1 MSASRLLALMLVF
14 SPLSILSIGGGQA
27 TIPEIQH
34 QTVTIHGWLTNDEFA
49 DLFAIAR
56 AAPGPSTL
64 IVALIGWQVAGF
76 LGALAATLAI
86 FVPSSIVMYAVSSW
100 WLRNEKSAIRKA
112 IEQGLAPVAVGLVF
126 AGAVIVLS
134 AAHAGLLA
142 LATTSVVCVV
152 QSTTKIS
159 TYGIVG
165 AVAVT
170 YLVLFAVIRYIT

>member
-1 MSASRLLALMLVF
+1 MSPNRLLALILVF

-34 QTVTIHGWLTNDEFA
+34 QTVMVHGWLTNDEFA
-49 DLFAIAR
+49 DLYAIAR

-76 LGALAATLAI
+76 LGALVATLAI
-86 FVPSSIVMYAVSSW
+86 FVPSSIVMYAASSW
-100 WLRNEKSAIRKA
+100 WLRNEHSAIRKA
-112 IEQGLAPVAVGLVF
+112 IEQGLAPVAVGLIF
-126 AGAVIVLS
+126 AGMVIVLR

-142 LATTSVVCVV
+142 LATTGAVCIL

-159 TYGIVG
+159 TYATVGVVAGI
-165 AVAVT
+165 
-170 YLVLFAVIRYIT
+170 YLILFALLRYVA

>member
-1 MSASRLLALMLVF
+1 MSANRLLALMLVF

-34 QTVTIHGWLTNDEFA
+34 QTVIVHGWLTNDEFA
-49 DLFAIAR
+49 DLYAIAR

-76 LGALAATLAI
+76 LGALVATLAI
-86 FVPSSIVMYAVSSW
+86 FVPSSIVMYAASSW
-100 WLRNEKSAIRKA
+100 WLRNEHSAIRKA
-112 IEQGLAPVAVGLVF
+112 IEQGLAPVAVGLIF
-126 AGAVIVLS
+126 AGMVIVLR

-142 LATTSVVCVV
+142 LATTGAVCIL

-159 TYGIVG
+159 TYATVGVVAGI
-165 AVAVT
+165 
-170 YLVLFAVIRYIT
+170 YLILFALLRYVA

>member
-1 MSASRLLALMLVF
+1 MPDNRLLALILVF

-27 TIPEIQH
+27 TIPEMQH
-34 QTVTIHGWLTNDEFA
+34 QAVTVHGWLTNGEFA

-76 LGALAATLAI
+76 LGALVATFAI
-86 FVPSSIVMYAVSSW
+86 FLPSSIVMYAASSW
-100 WLRNEKSAIRKA
+100 WLRNEKSALRKA
-112 IEQGLAPVAVGLVF
+112 IEQGLAPVAVGLIF
-126 AGAVIVLS
+126 AGMVIVLR
-134 AAHAGLLA
+134 AAHAGVLA
-142 LATTSVVCVV
+142 LATTAAVCLL

-165 AVAVT
+165 AVTGT
-170 YLVLFAVIRYIT
+170 YLIMFALLQYVA

>member
-1 MSASRLLALMLVF
+1 MRDNPLAGLLLVF
-14 SPLSILSIGGGQA
+14 VPLSLLSIGGGPSILA
-27 TIPEIQH
+27 GIQNAVEARAWMS
-34 QTVTIHGWLTNDEFA
+34 QRDFL

-86 FVPSSIVMYAVSSW
+86 FVPSSIVMFAASSW
-100 WLRNEKSAIRKA
+100 WLRNEHSAIRKA
-112 IEQGLAPVAVGLVF
+112 IEQGLAPVAVGLIF
-126 AGAVIVLS
+126 AGMVIVLR

-142 LATTSVVCVV
+142 LATTGAVCIL

-159 TYGIVG
+159 TYATVG
-165 AVAVT
+165 AVAGI
-170 YLVLFAVIRYIT
+170 YLILFALLRYVA

>member
-1 MSASRLLALMLVF
+1 MPDNRLLALILVF

-27 TIPEIQH
+27 TIPEMQH
-34 QTVTIHGWLTNDEFA
+34 QAVTVHGWLTNGEFA

-76 LGALAATLAI
+76 LGALVATFAI
-86 FVPSSIVMYAVSSW
+86 FVPSSIVMYAASSW
-100 WLRNEKSAIRKA
+100 WLRNEKSALRKA
-112 IEQGLAPVAVGLVF
+112 IEQGLAPVAVGLIF
-126 AGAVIVLS
+126 AGMVIVLR
-134 AAHAGLLA
+134 AAHAGVLA
-142 LATTSVVCVV
+142 LATTAAVCLL

-165 AVAVT
+165 AVTGT
-170 YLVLFAVIRYIT
+170 YLIMFALLQYVA

>member
-1 MSASRLLALMLVF
+1 MSANRLLALMLVF

-76 LGALAATLAI
+76 FGALAATIAI
-86 FVPSSIVMYAVSSW
+86 FMPSSIVMYAVSSW
-100 WLRNEKSAIRKA
+100 WLRNEKSAFRKA

-142 LATTSVVCVV
+142 LATTAVVCVV

-165 AVAVT
+165 AVAGT
-170 YLVLFAVIRYIT
+170 YLVLFAVIRHIT

>member
-1 MSASRLLALMLVF
+1 MSADRLIALMLVF

-76 LGALAATLAI
+76 FGALAATLAI

-142 LATTSVVCVV
+142 LATTAVVCVV

-170 YLVLFAVIRYIT
+170 YLVLFAVIRHIP

>member
-1 MSASRLLALMLVF
+1 MSANRLLALMLVF

-76 LGALAATLAI
+76 FGALAATLAI
-86 FVPSSIVMYAVSSW
+86 FLPSSIVMYAGSSW

-142 LATTSVVCVV
+142 LATTAVVCAV

-165 AVAVT
+165 AVAGT

>member
-1 MSASRLLALMLVF
+1 MPDNRLLALILVF

-27 TIPEIQH
+27 TIPEMQH
-34 QTVTIHGWLTNDEFA
+34 QAVTVHGWLTNGEFA

-76 LGALAATLAI
+76 LGALVATFAI
-86 FVPSSIVMYAVSSW
+86 FLPSSIVMYAASSW
-100 WLRNEKSAIRKA
+100 WLRNEKSALRKA
-112 IEQGLAPVAVGLVF
+112 IEQGLAPVAVDLIF
-126 AGAVIVLS
+126 AGMVIVLR
-134 AAHAGLLA
+134 AAHAGVLA
-142 LATTSVVCVV
+142 LATTAAVCLL

-165 AVAVT
+165 AVTGT
-170 YLVLFAVIRYIT
+170 YLIMFALLQYVA

>member
-34 QTVTIHGWLTNDEFA
+34 QTVIVHGWLTNDEFA

-76 LGALAATLAI
+76 LGALVATLAI
-86 FVPSSIVMYAVSSW
+86 FVPSSIVMYAASAW
-100 WLRNEKSAIRKA
+100 WLRNDHSAIRQA
-112 IEQGLAPVAVGLVF
+112 IEQGLAPVAVGLIF
-126 AGAVIVLS
+126 AGMVIVLR

-142 LATTSVVCVV
+142 VATTGAVCIL

-159 TYGIVG
+159 TYATVG
-165 AVAVT
+165 AVAGI
-170 YLVLFAVIRYIT
+170 YLILFALLRYVA